1 MDLFALCHDRN
12 SSLFFFLK
20 KSLSA
25 EMDSRVAMLMTP
37 LLLNLAPAPA
47 WKAPNRWA
55 FHQGSLSG
63 RVFTFLIT
71 RLLPLCC
78 LRSWKPRGRCFS
90 SPSPHGGAF
99 GEATLP
105 SKPQFLTCKVG
116 TAVPPSRP
124 NGKKF
129 YLLLSLPPMLSEFIL
144 KVYFLVNVSHWGFE
158 HITSIKLRFFVS
170 SNSEIPLSRH

>member
-1 MDLFALCHDRN
+1 MPRQELL
-12 SSLFFFLK
+12 
-20 KSLSA
+20 
-25 EMDSRVAMLMTP
+25 P
-37 LLLNLAPAPA
+37 LLLFKEEPICRNGLQSSYAHDSSAPESGPS
-47 WKAPNRWA
+47 P
-55 FHQGSLSG
+55 SLEGPQQMGFPSG
-63 RVFTFLIT
+63 KFEWPCVYIPRYQTASS
-71 RLLPLCC
+71 LLC

-99 GEATLP
+99 GEAMLP

-158 HITSIKLRFFVS
+158 RITSIKLRFFVS